1 MTDFLLRLEGLIP
14 TIGSFFATLLLF
26 ITYYGKQRFDSMK
39 NKLFSLFGFGKES

>member
-26 ITYYGKQRFDSMK
+26 ITYYGKQRFII
-39 NKLFSLFGFGKES
+39 NKRGIMGFEKRNCIK